1 MPDRFGNHYVLLPLG
16 NDQYGLFHE
25 RMRYPVGRRFVV
37 LVETGDRLWAETQ
50 VEERGVEE
58 NDRRI

>member
-1 MPDRFGNHYVLLPLG
+1 LAINVLLPLG